1 MFKLPTSI
9 YFSLFIFGSFYLVSF
24 ISPACAAPLPG
35 SATPDIYNITSL
47 SNSVDS
53 SNEYGLTSVTQVI
66 DRRSKGNLNP
76 VERMWGQGDYNLYR
90 NWMTS
95 FFPEGLTRKN
105 IAKYFAG
112 GDFTE
117 YLGVNLATGKSGK
130 RGNYNAGVYLYTGPR
145 YRGNHPDDL
154 VVKVISRAGGDG
166 GPDFHAYGEAM
177 ALDLVGQYVDSG
189 KVPWTTTTKET
200 NRRTGTVRIVSK
212 DIDLYAIIMKRVEGA
227 PIEETPE
234 WKRASSK
241 TRNGMMAD
249 MKILIEAQV
258 MDLWSNHRLIDA
270 YGSFLGARKDLI
282 SPSIRSDINRNN
294 IHVVFDRRGLIT
306 SARLFDFGYPGIISV
321 RPETRR
327 QDIEVWFDQCW
338 KFFWA

>member
-1 MFKLPTSI
+1 
-9 YFSLFIFGSFYLVSF
+9 
-24 ISPACAAPLPG
+24 
-35 SATPDIYNITSL
+35 
-47 SNSVDS
+47 
-53 SNEYGLTSVTQVI
+53 
-66 DRRSKGNLNP
+66 
-76 VERMWGQGDYNLYR
+76 MWGQGDYNLYR

-112 GDFTE
+112 GDFTK

-130 RGNYNAGVYLYTGPR
+130 RGNYNAGVYLYTGPW

-166 GPDFHAYGEAM
+166 GPDIHAYGEAM

-234 WKRASSK
+234 WKRVSSK
-241 TRNGMMAD
+241 ARNRMMVD
-249 MKILIEAQV
+249 MKVLIKPQV

-270 YGSFLGARKDLI
+270 
-282 SPSIRSDINRNN
+282 DINRNN
-294 IHVVFDRRGLIT
+294 IHVVFDRRGRIT

>member
-9 YFSLFIFGSFYLVSF
+9 YFSLFIFGSFYLVSS
-24 ISPACAAPLPG
+24 ISPSCAAPLPG
-35 SATPDIYNITSL
+35 SATPVIYNITSL

-53 SNEYGLTSVTQVI
+53 SNEYGLTSVTQII

-76 VERMWGQGDYNLYR
+76 VEEMWGQEGYNLYR

-112 GDFTE
+112 GDFTK
-117 YLGVNLATGKSGK
+117 YLGVNLATGESGK
-130 RGNYNAGVYLYTGPR
+130 KGNYNAGVYKYTGRP
-145 YRGNHPDDL
+145 YRDNHPDDL
-154 VVKVISRAGGDG
+154 VVKIISRARRGERVDIN
-166 GPDFHAYGEAM
+166 AYGEAM

-189 KVPWTTTTKET
+189 KVPWTIMTKVT
-200 NRRTGTVRIVSK
+200 NRRTGTVQIVPENF
-212 DIDLYAIIMKRVEGA
+212 DLYAIIMKRVEGA

-234 WKRASSK
+234 WKGARTEA
-241 TRNGMMAD
+241 RNRMMAH
-249 MKILIEAQV
+249 MKKLIKPQV
-258 MDLWSNHRLIDA
+258 MDLWSKHRLIDA
-270 YGSFLGARKDLI
+270 
-282 SPSIRSDINRNN
+282 DINRNN
-294 IHVVFDRRGLIT
+294 IHVVFDSSGCIT

-321 RPETRR
+321 RRETRR
-327 QDIEVWFDQCW
+327 QDIEDWFDQCW